1 MSSATNSHNYLCE
14 CWTRGVQS
22 ALADQFSDLQV
33 SHRNRC
39 KNRLHVVTS
48 AQFPLFIF
56 VLSVEAIYGH
66 PCDLRHS
73 ELSQKLCREIAKIA
87 SRTASHSLAQ
97 SRVEA
102 SRLCFN
108 VEAQRGFVETGVS
121 VERLAS
127 GAVIADA
134 RCNLSISSLFTSL
147 FSFFLNYL
155 KCYLSNNEI

>member
-56 VLSVEAIYGH
+56 VLSVEAIYGR

-87 SRTASHSLAQ
+87 SHTVSHGSVSSLFQ
-97 SRVEA
+97 CRSTKRVRRDGSFCRA
-102 SRLCFN
+102 SRL
-108 VEAQRGFVETGVS
+108 RGCH
-121 VERLAS
+121 R
-127 GAVIADA
+127 
-134 RCNLSISSLFTSL
+134 RCSL
-147 FSFFLNYL
+147 
-155 KCYLSNNEI
+155 